1 MTEPIVHFRGFSLK
15 YRRKTVLASIDLD
28 VFGGEPHILIGPV
41 AAGKSSFLRSL
52 AGLHAGDATLGGLAH
67 ISGTPISEVNRGLI
81 VGQRAATLMG
91 SLRDCLV
98 PRELS
103 GKATLSER
111 TARAEEALERFGLT
125 HLAGDLET
133 PVLALSAV
141 DARLVLLAHFA
152 AAAPPVLALDEP
164 TVGMSHADVFRYCA
178 AVRLVAQRIAVVVAT
193 HHQITARELGGTIS
207 LLAGGRIVESRPT
220 AAFFE
225 APLTETGRQYVRT
238 GSCPSPS
245 PDTLPEDVDP
255 ELRARFPEL
264 FGALAV
270 SSPSPQPVRAAS
282 LPTPAA
288 PFTTA
293 AIEQAFEAPAERGTP
308 LPTPTRPQISRG
320 TALVPRLH
328 PIWVHEERPTPT
340 APAARFG
347 GCRRPGLL
355 APLAEDLWDLRE
367 AGVDVLISLEAE
379 HELSTPDV
387 EAASI
392 EHRTAPFADMHAPAA
407 HDMID
412 LCIALDG
419 LFAAGKSVCVHCRA
433 GLGRTGTVLA
443 AYLLWKG
450 HSVEAALQKI
460 RAKEPKFV
468 STETQ
473 ERFLRALDEAIGH
486 TR

>member
-1 MTEPIVHFRGFSLK
+1 MKDDNATISGKWGRSADFAGRPGDRAVPCFAAAASVGVITSPMTEPIVHFRSFSLK

-125 HLAGDLET
+125 HLAGDLDT

-245 PDTLPEDVDP
+245 PDTRPEDVDP
-255 ELRARFPEL
+255 PAYPM
-264 FGALAV
+264 
-270 SSPSPQPVRAAS
+270 PSERSAKSAS
-282 LPTPAA
+282 VVPTVVVAMMVA
-288 PFTTA
+288 
-293 AIEQAFEAPAERGTP
+293 QYKNG
-308 LPTPTRPQISRG
+308 
-320 TALVPRLH
+320 
-328 PIWVHEERPTPT
+328 
-340 APAARFG
+340 
-347 GCRRPGLL
+347 
-355 APLAEDLWDLRE
+355 
-367 AGVDVLISLEAE
+367 
-379 HELSTPDV
+379 
-387 EAASI
+387 
-392 EHRTAPFADMHAPAA
+392 
-407 HDMID
+407 
-412 LCIALDG
+412 
-419 LFAAGKSVCVHCRA
+419 
-433 GLGRTGTVLA
+433 
-443 AYLLWKG
+443 
-450 HSVEAALQKI
+450 
-460 RAKEPKFV
+460 
-468 STETQ
+468 
-473 ERFLRALDEAIGH
+473 
-486 TR
+486 